1 MAIKSLHAKADA
13 AARTELLKEAAV
25 MAQFVHCQFI
35 TGLVGVVTKDEPVLM
50 LIHYAEHGALN
61 SYLQKNEVG
70 EDKKMVFAGDCAEGL
85 A

>member
-25 MAQFVHCQFI
+25 MAQFANCQYI
-35 TGLVGVVTKDEPVLM
+35 TGLVGVVTKDDPMLM
-50 LIHYAEHGALN
+50 LIHFAEHGALN
-61 SYLQKNEVG
+61 SYLQKHDVD